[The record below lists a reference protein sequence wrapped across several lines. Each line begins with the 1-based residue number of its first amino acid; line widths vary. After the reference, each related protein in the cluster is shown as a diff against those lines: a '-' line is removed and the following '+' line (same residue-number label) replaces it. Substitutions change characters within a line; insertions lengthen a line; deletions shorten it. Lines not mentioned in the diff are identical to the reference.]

1 MDIAEVPSEQQSI
14 AGTSHA
20 EAEQDM
26 REKLKIFKSN
36 TEASIAA
43 MPKVL
48 KKMTECVAQMEKL
61 EQMSVNIH
69 PVFQRKR

>member
-1 MDIAEVPSEQQSI
+1 MDIAEVPSEQRSV

-20 EAEQDM
+20 EAERDM
-26 REKLKIFKSN
+26 LDKLKIFKSK

-48 KKMTECVAQMEKL
+48 KKMNECVAQMEKL
-61 EQMSVNIH
+61 EQLNMHIH